1 MKLLLAKGGFLLRG
15 EVGWV
20 RTESTDVWKL
30 EVLGH

>member
-15 EVGWV
+15 EVGWI
-20 RTESTDVWKL
+20 RIELTDVWKL